1 MRRCLH
7 CGTENADGAQYCANC
22 GETLPEIR
30 VVQQATKAQNGW
42 LGAGVGCASY
52 LVLWILLA
60 ASAMVRGVPPQAQ
73 SAIVAIIVILF
84 LVAVVMLA
92 VRNRRPGWLT
102 GFLIV
107 LLLPLGLFGAC
118 VGILTLSTA
127 GHH

>member
-1 MRRCLH
+1 
-7 CGTENADGAQYCANC
+7 
-22 GETLPEIR
+22 
-30 VVQQATKAQNGW
+30 
-42 LGAGVGCASY
+42 
-52 LVLWILLA
+52 
-60 ASAMVRGVPPQAQ
+60 MVRGVPPQAQ